1 MWGYGKSLKKSLH
14 AVSQNL
20 HQLCHILLTVSY
32 AGCAR
37 HSVFLFV
44 VDVVCVCPG
53 FDARGAFS
61 AGAKFP
67 AVHDILQ
74 WATQRAQAELVVSD
88 VQGRD
93 CHQLLQEQI
102 HAAGGYLLLHCTP
115 SHANTASLISDTAFH
130 MWMAPCSRG
139 GGGGGG
145 MSQKVTLGLPAQITL
160 AQTHN

>member
-1 MWGYGKSLKKSLH
+1 MKKSLN

-20 HQLCHILLTVSY
+20 HKLCHILLTVSY

-67 AVHDILQ
+67 AVHDVLQ

-102 HAAGGYLLLHCTP
+102 HAAGGYLLFHCTP
-115 SHANTASLISDTAFH
+115 SHADTASPISDTAFT
-130 MWMAPCSRG
+130 CE
-139 GGGGGG
+139 
-145 MSQKVTLGLPAQITL
+145 
-160 AQTHN
+160 

>member
-1 MWGYGKSLKKSLH
+1 MSHS
-14 AVSQNL
+14 VD
-20 HQLCHILLTVSY
+20 SY

-44 VDVVCVCPG
+44 VDVACVCPG

-67 AVHDILQ
+67 AVHDVLQ

-93 CHQLLQEQI
+93 RHQLLQEQI
-102 HAAGGYLLLHCTP
+102 HTAGGYLLFHCTP
-115 SHANTASLISDTAFH
+115 SHADTASPISDTAFT
-130 MWMAPCSRG
+130 CE
-139 GGGGGG
+139 
-145 MSQKVTLGLPAQITL
+145 
-160 AQTHN
+160 